1 MTDYLSPMQAARALE
16 VGTSTIH
23 RWCDRGTLEHQCY
36 EVGGRKMRRVARSSV
51 DRIAAE
57 RGLTPPTA
65 IAAGIYAP
73 GAQVVPEPE
82 REIPGENLLPA
93 WDKEIKP
100 TPPALP
106 GRNLSVSEA
115 AELLLWAIVRR
126 FTR

>member
-65 IAAGIYAP
+65 LAAGIYAP
-73 GAQVVPEPE
+73 GAKIVPEPDPE
-82 REIPGENLLPA
+82 KDLLLPA
-93 WDKEIKP
+93 WDQEIKP
-100 TPPALP
+100 MPAALP
-106 GRNLSVSEA
+106 GRDLSVREA